1 MAMLHINLR
10 PGPKQLRQFAA
21 IAAGVVPL
29 VMWLWGFALNSILL
43 GGLAG
48 ALFGLLSFFFPV
60 IAWPTYVLLTLC
72 AAPIG
77 WIVGELA
84 LLVVFFGVFM
94 PVGLLLRCLKRDL
107 LQLKLDSRATS
118 YWSKKD
124 APVSPASYYRQF

>member
-1 MAMLHINLR
+1 MFHINLR
-10 PGPKQLRQFAA
+10 PGPRQLRQFAA
-21 IAAGVVPL
+21 ITAGVVPV
-29 VMWLWGFALNSILL
+29 VMWFWGFALDAVLL
-43 GGLAG
+43 GCAAG
-48 ALFGLLSFFFPV
+48 FLFGLLSFFLPML
-60 IAWPTYVLLTLC
+60 AWPIYVLLTLC

-84 LLVVFFGVFM
+84 LVVVFFGVFM

-107 LQLKLDSRATS
+107 LQLKLDRQATS